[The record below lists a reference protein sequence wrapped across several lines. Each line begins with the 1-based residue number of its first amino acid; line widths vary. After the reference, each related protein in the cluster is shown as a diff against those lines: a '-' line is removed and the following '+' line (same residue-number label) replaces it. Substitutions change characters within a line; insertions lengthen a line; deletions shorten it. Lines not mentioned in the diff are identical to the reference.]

1 MILIVHYTNI
11 EDNKNMS
18 DNIKNMAEHYTLE
31 EIKILKSMLDNVE
44 KKKKQHL
51 GNSTNIYKFSQEYK
65 KYIKITFSSKYL
77 NSVNISFKHLIKYF
91 GENKN
96 LDEITVKEIEEFK
109 YHIMN
114 SAPKGFVVYMRTLKA
129 ALNIAI
135 EWKYILSNPF
145 VKVKFKKGQKKKP
158 IFITRDDLEKILIQ
172 TENKKMKDIFIFA
185 FNTGCRL
192 GEITRLRWQNIDLRK
207 NIIIIGDNLFTTKNE
222 KQRIIPISK
231 ELLPIL
237 KELGKKTKKA
247 QNFVFGKTNTF
258 PFHNDYVS
266 RNFKKACRKAKMK
279 DEIHFHTLRHSFASN
294 LAIKGVP
301 IIVIKELLGHSSI
314 TTTEIYSHTNIEALQ
329 NAVKK
334 LKVA

>member
-1 MILIVHYTNI
+1 MT
-11 EDNKNMS
+11 ES
-18 DNIKNMAEHYTLE
+18 IKNMAEHYTLE
-31 EIKILKSMLDNVE
+31 EIKKLKNILDRVE
-44 KKKKQHL
+44 KKKKQQL

-65 KYIKITFSSKYL
+65 KYIKLTFSSKYL
-77 NSVNISFKHLIKYF
+77 SSVNNSFKHLIKFF
-91 GENKN
+91 GEHKN
-96 LDEITVKEIEEFK
+96 LDELSVKEIEEFK
-109 YHIMN
+109 FHLIK

-129 ALNIAI
+129 AFNIAI
-135 EWKYILSNPF
+135 EWKYITSNPF
-145 VKVKFKKGQKKKP
+145 VKVKFKKGQKRKP
-158 IFITRDDLEKILIQ
+158 EFITRDDLEKILNQ

-192 GEITRLRWQNIDLRK
+192 GEIAQLRWQNIDFRK

-237 KELGKKTKKA
+237 KELSKKTRKP
-247 QNFVFGKTNTF
+247 QNYVFGRTNSF
-258 PFHNDYVS
+258 PFNSDYIS
-266 RNFKKACRKAKMK
+266 RNFKKACRKAKLK
-279 DEIHFHTLRHSFASN
+279 EEIHFHTLRHSFASN

-329 NAVKK
+329 SAVKQ